1 MTQNMKFT
9 GCNNDYT
16 YLLVAFKYF
25 FFFKSSMS

>member
-25 FFFKSSMS
+25 FFLNLQ